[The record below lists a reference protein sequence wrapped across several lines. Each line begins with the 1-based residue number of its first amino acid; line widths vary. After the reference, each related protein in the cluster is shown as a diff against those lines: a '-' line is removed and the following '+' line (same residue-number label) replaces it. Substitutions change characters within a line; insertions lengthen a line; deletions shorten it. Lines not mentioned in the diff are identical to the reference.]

1 MQGGAAPSNNRN
13 ERLIPNM
20 KHVLKQ
26 TYHPTSKIATTRTTL
41 LELASCSYYIL
52 DRNTFD
58 IIF

>member
-41 LELASCSYYIL
+41 LELASCSYYIP
-52 DRNTFD
+52 FD